1 MESTL
6 LNIQNKTI
14 ECTGCMLQ
22 QINIAITVERE
33 KVIENQNRNKT
44 RIGSNEKNRNLDNK
58 EYNH

>member
-14 ECTGCMLQ
+14 ECTGCILK
-22 QINIAITVERE
+22 QINIVITVERE

-44 RIGSNEKNRNLDNK
+44 RIGSNEKNRN
-58 EYNH
+58 